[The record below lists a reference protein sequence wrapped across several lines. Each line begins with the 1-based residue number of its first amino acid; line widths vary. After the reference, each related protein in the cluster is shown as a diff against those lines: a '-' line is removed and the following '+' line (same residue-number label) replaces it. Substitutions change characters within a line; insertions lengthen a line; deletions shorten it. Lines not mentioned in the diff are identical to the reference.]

1 MKKLL
6 TASTILVGL
15 SFAAVAHSGV
25 ENQTVAARMESMKAI
40 GGAMKTL
47 GNMAKGAV
55 EFDAA
60 TAQAAVNEIAVQ
72 SGKLPE
78 LFAVQE
84 TDPMSE
90 AKPEIWTNWDDFTS
104 KANALNAAAQA
115 TIITDAASI
124 GGAMG
129 AVGGSCK
136 GCHTD
141 YRM

>member
-25 ENQTVAARMESMKAI
+25 ESQAVAARMESMKTI

-47 GNMAKGAV
+47 GSMAKGTV
-55 EFDAA
+55 EFDAT
-60 TAQAAVNEIAVQ
+60 TAQAAIDAIAVQ
-72 SGKLPE
+72 SGKIPE
-78 LFAVQE
+78 LFEVQE

-104 KANALNAAAQA
+104 KAMALNAAAQA
-115 TIITDAASI
+115 TTITDAASI
-124 GGAMG
+124 GAAMG
-129 AVGGSCK
+129 AIGGSCK